1 MGVSAGASGRSDAP
15 TGRDRVKEAPGAS
28 GLTPSGDLP
37 TDEARWAED
46 PRWRDVIPL
55 DLTGTTHLLVVAAH
69 PDDETLGLGGL
80 LAGLPADVDLDV
92 VVATDGQAS
101 HPRSPTHTPADL
113 ARIRRAEACEVIA
126 LLAPRARLHL
136 LGLADGG
143 LTDEQDELTAALVRL
158 VRPGESVLLAP
169 YRCDGH
175 PDHEAA
181 ARSAAA
187 AAWRSDGRLLEYP
200 VWLWHWEG
208 PDALP
213 WDQARRVDLSDEVRE
228 RKARAVAGHRSQVEP
243 LSDRPGDEVLLRP
256 DMLAHFA
263 RPWET
268 LLLAEPGESSP
279 FEDLHAREED
289 PWEVRTSWY
298 ERRKRALTLA
308 ALPHER
314 YAVGVEVG
322 CSVGAL
328 ADDLLGRCD
337 AVVAVDESA
346 AALGRVEGTDRLR
359 TVHASLPEEWG
370 RLEEALAG
378 ESVELVV
385 LSEVGYFLS
394 PGRLRELARRV
405 GELVTGP
412 GSDRATVVACH
423 WRHEIVG
430 WPLTGEE
437 VHAILDEALA
447 AAGLERRSHLVEEH
461 FVLTVWSADGVRA
474 G

>member
-1 MGVSAGASGRSDAP
+1 MSAGASGRSDAP

-337 AVVAVDESA
+337 AVVAVDESSPPRWA
-346 AALGRVEGTDRLR
+346 GSRGPTGCGRCTRRCRRSGGGWRR
-359 TVHASLPEEWG
+359 
-370 RLEEALAG
+370 R
-378 ESVELVV
+378 
-385 LSEVGYFLS
+385 S
-394 PGRLRELARRV
+394 PGSRWSSWCCRRWATSSRP
-405 GELVTGP
+405 GGCGSWPGGWGSWSRGRGRTGRP
-412 GSDRATVVACH
+412 WSPATGGT
-423 WRHEIVG
+423 RSS
-430 WPLTGEE
+430 
-437 VHAILDEALA
+437 
-447 AAGLERRSHLVEEH
+447 AGR
-461 FVLTVWSADGVRA
+461 
-474 G
+474 